1 MKLDQNKLEEI
12 FFEYFDRIKTLIS
25 SETWENALLN
35 SSKNE
40 LLILLLLYRRQE
52 VNMTQIAEY
61 IHVPLNTATGI
72 IDRMEKKKLA
82 VRQRSREDKRVVT
95 ISLAEAGKEQ
105 LGSIIR
111 EFVRLG
117 EKVTGVLTAEELETA
132 GRILDKVLLVLTEEQ
147 AEDKT
152 AVPKKVRKIVIE

>member
-1 MKLDQNKLEEI
+1 MGQVRLEPHIEFRGSYMQAEFKI
-12 FFEYFDRIKTLIS
+12 GISRMYVLRSISKMAAAIENLETVSYGAQLTFLHCIGAFEPGSRKMAQFLVENEMCIRDR
-25 SETWENALLN
+25 
-35 SSKNE
+35 
-40 LLILLLLYRRQE
+40 
-52 VNMTQIAEY
+52 
-61 IHVPLNTATGI
+61 
-72 IDRMEKKKLA
+72 
-82 VRQRSREDKRVVT
+82 DKRVVT

-147 AEDKT
+147 AEDKP